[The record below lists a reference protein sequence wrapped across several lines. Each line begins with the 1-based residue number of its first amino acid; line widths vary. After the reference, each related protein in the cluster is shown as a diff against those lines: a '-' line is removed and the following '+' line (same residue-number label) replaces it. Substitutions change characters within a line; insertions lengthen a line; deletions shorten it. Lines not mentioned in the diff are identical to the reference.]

1 MLNAYIVKSR
11 TRSVYHFI
19 RFGGKMSTNAI
30 YGVVIAVLILLS
42 GFFSCT
48 ETAFSFANT
57 IRLKSLMDNGNK
69 RAKHALWVCDNFDK
83 ALTAILIG
91 NNVVNL
97 GCSSL
102 ATILCLNLFE
112 NYGAA
117 IATGGTTLLVLTF
130 GEVIPKCIGKE
141 KSDSIVL
148 YTGFLLKVMTY
159 VLTPFVYLFIGIKS
173 LVMKIGHIKKSSPS
187 VTEDELKYIIETIEE
202 EGILEEQESELVQSA
217 LEFDE
222 KTAQE
227 ILTPRVDVTVIDID
241 DSMEDIHDL
250 IIRERYSRIPVYEND
265 IDNIIGILH
274 TRDYLEKAID
284 GEADIRSLI
293 TPAHFIYKNQK
304 LSDILNDFRANKL
317 HIAIVT
323 DEYGGFLGIVTM
335 EDLLEEIVGDIWDE
349 DEDVEHTC
357 TKLGENKYLVS
368 GDMDLSELFELF
380 EMKPDDEIESN
391 SVGGFIVE
399 QFGDIPIRGQRVNY
413 HDLTFTVKRVRNRRI
428 ISALVEKKTLIK

>member
-1 MLNAYIVKSR
+1 
-11 TRSVYHFI
+11 
-19 RFGGKMSTNAI
+19 MSTNAV
-30 YGVVIAVLILLS
+30 YGVIIAVLILLS
-42 GFFSCT
+42 AFFSGV

-57 IRLKSLMDNGNK
+57 IRLKSLADNGNK
-69 RAKHALWVCDNFDK
+69 RAKNALWVCDNFDK

-102 ATILCLNLFE
+102 ATILCIDLFK

-117 IATGGTTLLVLTF
+117 IATGATTLLVLTF

-141 KSDSIVL
+141 KSDGIVL
-148 YTGFLLKVMTY
+148 HTGLLLKVLTY
-159 VLTPFVYLFIGIKS
+159 ILTPLVVLFTGLKT

-202 EGILEEQESELVQSA
+202 EGILEEQESEMVQSA

-241 DSMEDIHDL
+241 DSKEEIHDL
-250 IIRERYSRIPVYEND
+250 IIRERYSRIPVYEGD

-284 GEADIRSLI
+284 GEADIRDLLI
-293 TPAHFIYKNQK
+293 PAHFIYKNQK

-357 TKLGENKYLVS
+357 TKLGDDKYLVS

-380 EMKPDDEIESN
+380 DIKPDDDIESN

-399 QFGDIPIRGQRVNY
+399 QFGDIPIRGQHVTY
-413 HDLTFTVKRVRNRRI
+413 EGVTFTVKRVKNRRI
-428 ISALVEKKTLIK
+428 ISAVTERTAPKKEE

>member
-1 MLNAYIVKSR
+1 
-11 TRSVYHFI
+11 
-19 RFGGKMSTNAI
+19 MSTNAV
-30 YGVVIAVLILLS
+30 YGVIIAVLILLS
-42 GFFSCT
+42 SFFSGV

-57 IRLKSLMDNGNK
+57 IRLKSLADNGSK
-69 RAKHALWVCDNFDK
+69 RAKNALWVCDNFDK

-102 ATILCLNLFE
+102 ATILCLDLFK

-117 IATGGTTLLVLTF
+117 IATGATTLLVLTF

-141 KSDSIVL
+141 KSDGIVL
-148 YTGFLLKVMTY
+148 HTGLLLKVLTY
-159 VLTPFVYLFIGIKS
+159 VLTPLVVLFTGLKT
-173 LVMKIGHIKKSSPS
+173 LVMKIGHIKKDSPS

-241 DSMEDIHDL
+241 DSKEEIHDL
-250 IIRERYSRIPVYEND
+250 IIRERYSRIPVYEGD

-274 TRDYLEKAID
+274 TRDYLEKVID
-284 GEADIRSLI
+284 GEADIRDLLI
-293 TPAHFIYKNQK
+293 PAHFIYKNQK

-357 TKLGENKYLVS
+357 SKLGDDKYLVS
-368 GDMDLSELFELF
+368 GDMDLNELFELF
-380 EMKPDDEIESN
+380 RIKPNDDIESN

-399 QFGDIPIRGQRVNY
+399 QFGDIPIRGQHVTY
-413 HDLTFTVKRVRNRRI
+413 EGVTFTVKRVKNRRI
-428 ISALVEKKTLIK
+428 ISAVAEKTEPQNEE

>member
-1 MLNAYIVKSR
+1 
-11 TRSVYHFI
+11 
-19 RFGGKMSTNAI
+19 MSTNAV
-30 YGVVIAVLILLS
+30 YGIVIAALILLS
-42 GFFSCT
+42 GFFSCV

-57 IRLKSLMDNGNK
+57 IRLKSLMDNGSK
-69 RAKHALWVCDNFDK
+69 RAKNALWVCDNFDK

-141 KSDSIVL
+141 KSDGIVL
-148 YTGFLLKVMTY
+148 HTGLILKILNY
-159 VLTPFVYLFIGIKS
+159 VLTPLVLLFTGVKS
-173 LVMKIGHIKKSSPS
+173 LVMRIGHIKKSSPS
-187 VTEDELKYIIETIEE
+187 VTEDELKYIIESIEE

-241 DSMEDIHDL
+241 DSIEEIHDL

-274 TRDYLEKAID
+274 TRDYLEKVID
-284 GEADIRSLI
+284 GEADIRAMLS
-293 TPAHFIYKNQK
+293 PAHFIYKSLK

-349 DEDVEHTC
+349 DEDIEHTC
-357 TKLGENKYLVS
+357 TKMGEDKYLVS
-368 GDMDLSELFELF
+368 GDMELSELFELF
-380 EMKPDDEIESN
+380 DIRPDDDIESN

-399 QFGDIPIRGQRVNY
+399 QHGDIPIRGQRVNY
-413 HDLTFTVKRVRNRRI
+413 GDLTFTVKRVKNRRI
-428 ISALVEKKTLIK
+428 ISALAEKKSITAKE

>member
-1 MLNAYIVKSR
+1 
-11 TRSVYHFI
+11 
-19 RFGGKMSTNAI
+19 MSTNAV
-30 YGVVIAVLILLS
+30 YGVIIAVLILLS
-42 GFFSCT
+42 AFFSGV

-57 IRLKSLMDNGNK
+57 IRLKSLADNGNK
-69 RAKHALWVCDNFDK
+69 RAKNALWVCDNFDK

-102 ATILCLNLFE
+102 ATILCIDLFK

-117 IATGGTTLLVLTF
+117 IATGATTLLVLTF

-141 KSDSIVL
+141 KSDGIVL
-148 YTGFLLKVMTY
+148 HTGLLLKVLTY
-159 VLTPFVYLFIGIKS
+159 ILTPLVVLFTGLKT
-173 LVMKIGHIKKSSPS
+173 LVMKIGHIKKDSPS

-202 EGILEEQESELVQSA
+202 EGILEEQESEMVQSA

-241 DSMEDIHDL
+241 DSKEEIHDL
-250 IIRERYSRIPVYEND
+250 IIRERDSRIPVYEGD

-274 TRDYLEKAID
+274 TRDYLEKIID
-284 GEADIRSLI
+284 GEADIRDLLI
-293 TPAHFIYKNQK
+293 PAHFIYKNQK

-349 DEDVEHTC
+349 DEDVEHTY
-357 TKLGENKYLVS
+357 TKLRDGRYIVS
-368 GDMDLSELFELF
+368 GDMELDDLF
-380 EMKPDDEIESN
+380 EMLSITPDEEIESN

-399 QFGDIPIRGQRVNY
+399 QLGDIPTRGQKIRYKN
-413 HDLTFTVKRVRNRRI
+413 LRFTVKRVRNRRI
-428 ISALVEKKTLIK
+428 ISALVSVDET

>member
-1 MLNAYIVKSR
+1 MGTNG
-11 TRSVYHFI
+11 VYGI
-19 RFGGKMSTNAI
+19 
-30 YGVVIAVLILLS
+30 VIALLILLS
-42 GFFSCT
+42 GFFSCV
-48 ETAFSFANT
+48 ETAFSCANT
-57 IRLKSLMDNGNK
+57 IRLRSLADNGSK
-69 RAKHALWVCDNFDK
+69 RAINALWITDNFDK

-102 ATILCLNLFE
+102 ATILCLSIFA

-117 IATGGTTLLVLTF
+117 IATGATTLLVLTF
-130 GEVIPKCIGKE
+130 GEVIPKCIGRE
-141 KSDSIVL
+141 MSDGIVL
-148 YTGFLLKVMTY
+148 HTAFILKIFTFILY
-159 VLTPFVYLFIGIKS
+159 PLVYFFIGIKS
-173 LVMKIGHIKKSSPS
+173 LFMKIAHIKKDSPS
-187 VTEDELKYIIETIEE
+187 VTEDELKYIIESIEE

-227 ILTPRVDVTVIDID
+227 ILTPRVDVTAIDID
-241 DSMEDIHDL
+241 DSPEEIHDL
-250 IIRERYSRIPVYEND
+250 IIRERYSRIPVYEGD

-274 TRDYLEKAID
+274 TRDYLEKALV
-284 GEADIRSLI
+284 GNVDIRELI
-293 TPAHFIYKNQK
+293 TPAHFIYKSLK

-357 TKLGENKYLVS
+357 TKIGENRYLVS
-368 GDMDLSELFELF
+368 GDMELSELFEIADI
-380 EMKPDDEIESN
+380 KPDEEIESN

-399 QFGDIPIRGQRVNY
+399 QLGDIPIRGQKTAYENIT
-413 HDLTFTVKRVRNRRI
+413 LTVKRVKNRRI
-428 ISALVEKKTLIK
+428 VSASVEIKPKETD

>member
-1 MLNAYIVKSR
+1 
-11 TRSVYHFI
+11 
-19 RFGGKMSTNAI
+19 MSTNAI

-42 GFFSCT
+42 GFFSCV

-57 IRLKSLMDNGNK
+57 IRLKALTDNGVK
-69 RAKHALWVCDNFDK
+69 RAKHALWVCDNFDR

-91 NNVVNL
+91 NNIVNL

-117 IATGGTTLLVLTF
+117 IATGGTTFLVLTF

-141 KSDSIVL
+141 KSDGIVL
-148 YTGFLLKVMTY
+148 HTGLLLRSLTY
-159 VLTPFVYLFIGIKS
+159 ILTPLVYLFIGIKS
-173 LVMKIGHIKKSSPS
+173 LVMKIGHIKKNSPS

-241 DSMEDIHDL
+241 DSAEEIHDL
-250 IIRERYSRIPVYEND
+250 IIRERYSRIPVYEGE

-274 TRDYLEKAID
+274 TRDYLEKVID
-284 GEADIRSLI
+284 GEADIRSLLS
-293 TPAHFIYKNQK
+293 PAHFIYKNQK

-349 DEDVEHTC
+349 DEDVEHIC
-357 TKLGENKYLVS
+357 TKMGENKYLVS

-380 EMKPDDEIESN
+380 DMKPDDDIESN

-399 QFGDIPIRGQRVNY
+399 QIGDIPIRGTRLKY
-413 HDLTFTVKRVRNRRI
+413 EDLTFTVKRVKNRRI
-428 ISALVEKKTLIK
+428 ISALVEKKKVIE

>member
-1 MLNAYIVKSR
+1 
-11 TRSVYHFI
+11 
-19 RFGGKMSTNAI
+19 MSTNAV
-30 YGVVIAVLILLS
+30 YGVIIAVLILLS
-42 GFFSCT
+42 AFFSGV

-57 IRLKSLMDNGNK
+57 IRLKSLADNGSK
-69 RAKHALWVCDNFDK
+69 RAKNALWVCDNFDK

-102 ATILCLNLFE
+102 ATILCLDLFK

-117 IATGGTTLLVLTF
+117 IATGATTLLVLTF

-141 KSDSIVL
+141 KSDGIVL
-148 YTGFLLKVMTY
+148 HTGLLLKVLTY
-159 VLTPFVYLFIGIKS
+159 VLTPLVVLFTGLKT
-173 LVMKIGHIKKSSPS
+173 LVMKIGHIKKDSPS

-241 DSMEDIHDL
+241 DSKEEIHDL
-250 IIRERYSRIPVYEND
+250 IIRERYSRIPVYEGD
-265 IDNIIGILH
+265 IGILH
-274 TRDYLEKAID
+274 TRDYLEKVID
-284 GEADIRSLI
+284 GEADIRDLLI
-293 TPAHFIYKNQK
+293 PAHFIYKNQK
-304 LSDILNDFRANKL
+304 LSDILTDFRENKL

-357 TKLGENKYLVS
+357 SKLGDDKYLVS
-368 GDMDLSELFELF
+368 GDMDLNELFELF
-380 EMKPDDEIESN
+380 RIKPNDDIESN

-399 QFGDIPIRGQRVNY
+399 QFGDIPIRGQHVTY
-413 HDLTFTVKRVRNRRI
+413 EGVTFTVKRVKNRRI
-428 ISALVEKKTLIK
+428 ISAVAEKTEPQNEE

>member
-1 MLNAYIVKSR
+1 
-11 TRSVYHFI
+11 
-19 RFGGKMSTNAI
+19 MSTNAV
-30 YGVVIAVLILLS
+30 YGVIIAVLILLS
-42 GFFSCT
+42 AFFSGV

-57 IRLKSLMDNGNK
+57 IRLKSLADNGSK
-69 RAKHALWVCDNFDK
+69 RAKNALWVCDNFDK

-102 ATILCLNLFE
+102 ATILCLDLFK

-117 IATGGTTLLVLTF
+117 IATGATTLLVLTF

-141 KSDSIVL
+141 KSDGIVL
-148 YTGFLLKVMTY
+148 HTGLLLKVLTY
-159 VLTPFVYLFIGIKS
+159 VLTPLVVLFTGLKT
-173 LVMKIGHIKKSSPS
+173 LVMKIGHIKKDSPS

-241 DSMEDIHDL
+241 DSKEEIHDL
-250 IIRERYSRIPVYEND
+250 IIRERYSRIPVYEGD

-274 TRDYLEKAID
+274 TRDYLEKVID
-284 GEADIRSLI
+284 GEADIRDLLI
-293 TPAHFIYKNQK
+293 PAHFIYKNQK
-304 LSDILNDFRANKL
+304 LSDILTDFRENKL

-357 TKLGENKYLVS
+357 SKLGDDKYLVS
-368 GDMDLSELFELF
+368 GDMDLNELFELF
-380 EMKPDDEIESN
+380 RIKPNDDIESN

-399 QFGDIPIRGQRVNY
+399 QFGDIPIRGQHVTY
-413 HDLTFTVKRVRNRRI
+413 EGVTFTVKRVKNRRI
-428 ISALVEKKTLIK
+428 ISAVAEKTEPQNEE

>member
-1 MLNAYIVKSR
+1 
-11 TRSVYHFI
+11 
-19 RFGGKMSTNAI
+19 MSTNAI
-30 YGVVIAVLILLS
+30 YGITIALLILLS
-42 GFFSCT
+42 AFFSCV
-48 ETAFSFANT
+48 ETAFSCANT
-57 IRLKSLMDNGNK
+57 IRLKALADNGSK
-69 RAKHALWVCDNFDK
+69 RAKNALWINDNFDR

-102 ATILCLNLFE
+102 ATIMCMNIFK

-130 GEVIPKCIGKE
+130 GEVIPKCLGRE
-141 KSDSIVL
+141 MSDGIVL
-148 YTGFLLKVMTY
+148 HTAFILKVLTY
-159 VLTPFVYLFIGIKS
+159 ILTPLVYLFLGIKT
-173 LVMKIGHIKKSSPS
+173 LFMKIAHIKKESPS
-187 VTEDELKYIIETIEE
+187 VTEDELKYIIESIEE

-227 ILTPRVDVTVIDID
+227 ILTPRVDVTLIDID
-241 DSMEDIHDL
+241 DSKEEIHDL
-250 IIRERYSRIPVYEND
+250 IIRERYSRIPVYEGE

-274 TRDYLEKAID
+274 TRDYLEKVID
-284 GEADIRSLI
+284 GGADIRELI
-293 TPAHFIYKNQK
+293 TPAHFIYKNLK

-349 DEDVEHTC
+349 DEDIEHTC
-357 TKLGENKYLVS
+357 TQMGENKYLVS
-368 GDMDLSELFELF
+368 GDMDLNELFEKF
-380 EMKPDDEIESN
+380 DIKPDDDIESN

-399 QFGDIPIRGQRVNY
+399 QFGDIPIRGQKVSY
-413 HDLTFTVKRVRNRRI
+413 KGIKFTVKRVKNRRI
-428 ISALVEKKTLIK
+428 ISAMAELKEE

>member
-1 MLNAYIVKSR
+1 
-11 TRSVYHFI
+11 
-19 RFGGKMSTNAI
+19 MSTNAV
-30 YGVVIAVLILLS
+30 YGIVIAVLILLS
-42 GFFSCT
+42 GFFSCV
-48 ETAFSFANT
+48 ETAFSCANT
-57 IRLKSLMDNGNK
+57 IRLKARRDDGNR
-69 RAKHALWVCDNFDK
+69 RAKTALWVTDNFDK

-102 ATILCLNLFE
+102 ATILCLNIFE

-130 GEVIPKCIGKE
+130 GEVIPKCLGRE
-141 KSDSIVL
+141 MSDGIVL
-148 YTGFLLKVMTY
+148 HTAGILKILTY
-159 VLTPFVYLFIGIKS
+159 VLTPLVYFFTGIKS
-173 LVMKIGHIKKSSPS
+173 LFMKIANIKKNSPS

-274 TRDYLEKAID
+274 TRDYLEKVIA
-284 GEADIRSLI
+284 GEKVDLRSLI
-293 TPAHFIYKNQK
+293 TPAHFIYKNLK
-304 LSDILNDFRANKL
+304 LSDILSDFRANRL

-323 DEYGGFLGIVTM
+323 DEYGGMLGIVTM

-349 DEDVEHTC
+349 DEDIEHTC
-357 TKLGENKYLVS
+357 TKMDDDRYLVS
-368 GDMDLSELFELF
+368 GDMDLEELFELF
-380 EMKPDDEIESN
+380 DIRPDDDIESN

-399 QFGDIPIRGQRVNY
+399 QLGDIPIRGQKVVY
-413 HDLTFTVKRVRNRRI
+413 EGVTFTVKRVRNRRI
-428 ISALVEKKTLIK
+428 ISALAERKK

>member
-1 MLNAYIVKSR
+1 
-11 TRSVYHFI
+11 
-19 RFGGKMSTNAI
+19 MSTNAV
-30 YGVVIAVLILLS
+30 YGVIIAVLILLS
-42 GFFSCT
+42 GFFSCV

-57 IRLKSLMDNGNK
+57 IRLKALVDNGNRK
-69 RAKHALWVCDNFDK
+69 ARHALWVCDNFDR

-102 ATILCLNLFE
+102 ATILCLNLFA

-141 KSDSIVL
+141 KSDGIVL
-148 YTGFLLKVMTY
+148 HTGLILKGLTTILMPLVLLFTG
-159 VLTPFVYLFIGIKS
+159 LKS

-187 VTEDELKYIIETIEE
+187 VTEDELKYIIESIEE

-227 ILTPRVDVTVIDID
+227 ILTPRVDVTVIDIGD
-241 DSMEDIHDL
+241 GKEEIHDL
-250 IIRERYSRIPVYEND
+250 IIRERYSRIPVYEGD

-274 TRDYLEKAID
+274 TRDYLEKVID
-284 GEADIRSLI
+284 GDVDLRDLI

-304 LSDILNDFRANKL
+304 LSAILSDFRANRL

-349 DEDVEHTC
+349 DEDIEHTC
-357 TKLGENKYLVS
+357 TKMDDDRYLVS
-368 GDMDLSELFELF
+368 GDMDLEELFELF
-380 EMKPDDEIESN
+380 DIRPDDDIESN

-399 QFGDIPIRGQRVNY
+399 QLGDIPIRGQKVVY
-413 HDLTFTVKRVRNRRI
+413 EGVTFTVKRVRNRRI
-428 ISALVEKKTLIK
+428 ISALAERKK

>member
-1 MLNAYIVKSR
+1 
-11 TRSVYHFI
+11 
-19 RFGGKMSTNAI
+19 MSTNAV

-42 GFFSCT
+42 GFFSCV

-57 IRLKSLMDNGNK
+57 IRLKSLSDNGNK
-69 RAKHALWVCDNFDK
+69 RAKNALWVCDNFDK

-91 NNVVNL
+91 NNIVNL

-141 KSDSIVL
+141 KSDGIVL
-148 YTGFLLKVMTY
+148 HTGLILKVLTY
-159 VLTPFVYLFIGIKS
+159 ILTPFVILFTGLKS
-173 LVMKIGHIKKSSPS
+173 LVMKIGHIKKDSPS

-227 ILTPRVDVTVIDID
+227 ILTPRVDVTVIDIE
-241 DSMEDIHDL
+241 DSKEEIHDL
-250 IIRERYSRIPVYEND
+250 IIKERYSRIPVYEGD

-274 TRDYLEKAID
+274 TRDYLEKVID
-284 GEADIRSLI
+284 GDADIRSMLI
-293 TPAHFIYKNQK
+293 PAHFIYKNQK

-357 TKLGENKYLVS
+357 TKISDNNYLVS
-368 GDMDLSELFELF
+368 GDMELDELFELF
-380 EMKPDDEIESN
+380 NIKPDNEIESN

-399 QFGDIPIRGQRVNY
+399 QFGDIPIRGQKVEY
-413 HDLTFTVKRVRNRRI
+413 EGVIFTVKRVKNRRI
-428 ISALVEKKTLIK
+428 ISAVAERE

>member
-1 MLNAYIVKSR
+1 
-11 TRSVYHFI
+11 
-19 RFGGKMSTNAI
+19 MSTNAV
-30 YGVVIAVLILLS
+30 YGVIIAVLILLS
-42 GFFSCT
+42 AFFSGV

-57 IRLKSLMDNGNK
+57 IRLKSLADNGNK
-69 RAKHALWVCDNFDK
+69 RAKNALWVCDNFDK

-102 ATILCLNLFE
+102 ATILCIDLFK

-117 IATGGTTLLVLTF
+117 IATGATTLLVLTF

-141 KSDSIVL
+141 KSDGIVL
-148 YTGFLLKVMTY
+148 HTGLLLKVLTY
-159 VLTPFVYLFIGIKS
+159 ILTPLVVLFTGLKT
-173 LVMKIGHIKKSSPS
+173 LVMKIGHIKKDSPS

-241 DSMEDIHDL
+241 DSKEEIHNL
-250 IIRERYSRIPVYEND
+250 IIRERYSRIPVYEGD

-274 TRDYLEKAID
+274 TRDYLEKVID
-284 GEADIRSLI
+284 GEADIRDLLI
-293 TPAHFIYKNQK
+293 PAHFIYKNQK

-357 TKLGENKYLVS
+357 SKLGDDKYLVS

-380 EMKPDDEIESN
+380 DIKPDDDIESN

-399 QFGDIPIRGQRVNY
+399 QFGDIPIRGQHVTY
-413 HDLTFTVKRVRNRRI
+413 EGVTFTVKRVKNRRI
-428 ISALVEKKTLIK
+428 ISAVTERTAPKKEE

>member
-1 MLNAYIVKSR
+1 
-11 TRSVYHFI
+11 
-19 RFGGKMSTNAI
+19 MSTNGI
-30 YGVVIAVLILLS
+30 YGVIIAVLILLS
-42 GFFSCT
+42 AFFSCV
-48 ETAFSFANT
+48 ETAFSSANT
-57 IRLKSLMDNGNK
+57 IRLRSLSDNGNR
-69 RAKHALWVCDNFDK
+69 RAKNALWVCDNFDK

-102 ATILCLNLFE
+102 ATILCLNIFK

-117 IATGGTTLLVLTF
+117 IATGATTLLVLIF
-130 GEVIPKCIGKE
+130 GEVIPKCLGRE
-141 KSDSIVL
+141 MSDGIVL
-148 YTGFLLKVMTY
+148 HTGLILKVLTY
-159 VLTPFVYLFIGIKS
+159 VLLPLVYFFTGIKTIF
-173 LVMKIGHIKKSSPS
+173 MKIAHIKKDSPS
-187 VTEDELKYIIETIEE
+187 VTEDELKYIIESIEE

-241 DSMEDIHDL
+241 DSVEEIHDL
-250 IIRERYSRIPVYEND
+250 IIKERYSRIPVYENE

-284 GEADIRSLI
+284 GEVDIRSML
-293 TPAHFIYKNQK
+293 TPAHFIYKNLK

-323 DEYGGFLGIVTM
+323 DEYGGMLGIVTM

-357 TKLGENKYLVS
+357 TKLGEDKYLVS
-368 GDMDLSELFELF
+368 GDMELDELLELF
-380 EMKPDDEIESN
+380 EMKRDEDIESN

-399 QFGDIPIRGQRVNY
+399 QFGDIPIRGQRIRY
-413 HDLTFTVKRVRNRRI
+413 EDLIFTVKRVRNRRI
-428 ISALVEKKTLIK
+428 ISALAEKK

>member
-1 MLNAYIVKSR
+1 
-11 TRSVYHFI
+11 
-19 RFGGKMSTNAI
+19 MSTNAV
-30 YGVVIAVLILLS
+30 YGVIIAVLILLS
-42 GFFSCT
+42 AFFSGV

-57 IRLKSLMDNGNK
+57 IRLKSLADNGNK
-69 RAKHALWVCDNFDK
+69 RAKNALWVCDNFDK

-102 ATILCLNLFE
+102 ATILCIDLFK

-117 IATGGTTLLVLTF
+117 IATGATTLLVLTF

-141 KSDSIVL
+141 KSDGIVL
-148 YTGFLLKVMTY
+148 HTGLLLKVLTY
-159 VLTPFVYLFIGIKS
+159 ILTPLVVLFTGLKT
-173 LVMKIGHIKKSSPS
+173 LVMKIGHIKKDSPS
-187 VTEDELKYIIETIEE
+187 VTEGELKYIIETIEE

-241 DSMEDIHDL
+241 DSKEEIHNL
-250 IIRERYSRIPVYEND
+250 IIRERYSRIPVYEGD

-274 TRDYLEKAID
+274 TRDYLEKVID
-284 GEADIRSLI
+284 GEADIRDLLI
-293 TPAHFIYKNQK
+293 PAHFIYKNQK

-357 TKLGENKYLVS
+357 SKLGDDKYLVS

-380 EMKPDDEIESN
+380 DIKPDDDIESN

-399 QFGDIPIRGQRVNY
+399 QFGDIPIRGQHVTY
-413 HDLTFTVKRVRNRRI
+413 EGVTFTVKRVKNRRI
-428 ISALVEKKTLIK
+428 ISAVTERTAPKKEE

>member
-1 MLNAYIVKSR
+1 
-11 TRSVYHFI
+11 
-19 RFGGKMSTNAI
+19 MSTNAV
-30 YGVVIAVLILLS
+30 YGVIIAVLILLS
-42 GFFSCT
+42 AFFSGV

-57 IRLKSLMDNGNK
+57 IRLKSLADNGSK
-69 RAKHALWVCDNFDK
+69 RAKNALWVCDNFDK

-102 ATILCLNLFE
+102 ATILCLDLFK

-117 IATGGTTLLVLTF
+117 IATGATTLLVLTF

-141 KSDSIVL
+141 KSDGIVL
-148 YTGFLLKVMTY
+148 HTGLLLKVLTY
-159 VLTPFVYLFIGIKS
+159 VLTPLVVLFTGLKT

-187 VTEDELKYIIETIEE
+187 VTEDELKYIIESIEE

-227 ILTPRVDVTVIDID
+227 ILTPRVDVTAIDIS
-241 DSMEDIHDL
+241 DSKEEIHDL
-250 IIRERYSRIPVYEND
+250 IIRERYSRIPVYEDD

-284 GEADIRSLI
+284 GEPDIRAML
-293 TPAHFIYKNQK
+293 TPAHFIYKSLK

-349 DEDVEHTC
+349 DEDVERTC
-357 TKLGENKYLVS
+357 TKMGENKYLVS
-368 GDMDLSELFELF
+368 GDMELDELFELF
-380 EMKPDDEIESN
+380 DMKPDDDIESN

-399 QFGDIPIRGQRVNY
+399 QLGDIPIRGTRLSYENLV
-413 HDLTFTVKRVRNRRI
+413 FTVKRVRNRRI
-428 ISALVEKKTLIK
+428 ISALAEKKAV

>member
-1 MLNAYIVKSR
+1 
-11 TRSVYHFI
+11 
-19 RFGGKMSTNAI
+19 MSTNGI

-42 GFFSCT
+42 GFFSCV

-57 IRLKSLMDNGNK
+57 IRLKSLVDNGSK
-69 RAKHALWVCDNFDK
+69 RAKNALWVCDNFDR

-91 NNVVNL
+91 NNIVNL

-102 ATILCLNLFE
+102 ATILCLNLFK

-117 IATGGTTLLVLTF
+117 IATGGTTLLVLIF
-130 GEVIPKCIGKE
+130 GEVIPKCIGRE
-141 KSDSIVL
+141 KSDGIVL
-148 YTGFLLKVMTY
+148 HTGFILKVLTY
-159 VLTPFVYLFIGIKS
+159 VLTPFVLLFTGIKT
-173 LVMKIGHIKKSSPS
+173 LVMRIGHIKKSSPS
-187 VTEDELKYIIETIEE
+187 VTEDELKYIIESIEE

-241 DSMEDIHDL
+241 DSMEEIHDL
-250 IIRERYSRIPVYEND
+250 IIRERYSRIPVYEDD

-274 TRDYLEKAID
+274 TRDYLEKVID
-284 GEADIRSLI
+284 GEADIRDLI
-293 TPAHFIYKNQK
+293 TPAHFIYKSQK
-304 LSDILNDFRANKL
+304 LSAILSDFRANRL

-349 DEDVEHTC
+349 DEDIEHTC
-357 TKLGENKYLVS
+357 TPMGDSKYLVS

-380 EMKPDDEIESN
+380 GVRPDDDIESN

-413 HDLTFTVKRVRNRRI
+413 GDLVFTVKRVKNRRI
-428 ISALVEKKTLIK
+428 ISALAEKKEIPIKE

>member
-1 MLNAYIVKSR
+1 
-11 TRSVYHFI
+11 
-19 RFGGKMSTNAI
+19 MSTNAV
-30 YGVVIAVLILLS
+30 YGVIIAVLILLS
-42 GFFSCT
+42 AFFSGV

-57 IRLKSLMDNGNK
+57 IRLKSLADNGNK
-69 RAKHALWVCDNFDK
+69 RAKNALWVCDNFDK

-102 ATILCLNLFE
+102 ATILCIDLFK

-117 IATGGTTLLVLTF
+117 IATGATTLLVLTF

-141 KSDSIVL
+141 KSDGIVL
-148 YTGFLLKVMTY
+148 HTGLLLKVLTY
-159 VLTPFVYLFIGIKS
+159 ILTPLVVLFTGLKT
-173 LVMKIGHIKKSSPS
+173 LVMKIGHIKKDSPS

-241 DSMEDIHDL
+241 DSKEEIHDL
-250 IIRERYSRIPVYEND
+250 IIRERYSRIPVYEGD

-274 TRDYLEKAID
+274 TRDYLEKVID
-284 GEADIRSLI
+284 GEADIRDLLI
-293 TPAHFIYKNQK
+293 PAHFIYKNQK

-357 TKLGENKYLVS
+357 SKLGDDKYLVS

-380 EMKPDDEIESN
+380 DIKPDDDIESN

-399 QFGDIPIRGQRVNY
+399 QFGDIPIRGQHVTY
-413 HDLTFTVKRVRNRRI
+413 EGVTLTVKRVKNRRI
-428 ISALVEKKTLIK
+428 ISAVTERTAPKKEE

>member
-1 MLNAYIVKSR
+1 
-11 TRSVYHFI
+11 
-19 RFGGKMSTNAI
+19 MSTNAV
-30 YGVVIAVLILLS
+30 YGIVIAVLILLS
-42 GFFSCT
+42 GFFSCV

-57 IRLKSLMDNGNK
+57 IRLKSLANNGNK
-69 RAKHALWVCDNFDK
+69 RAKNALWVCDNFDK

-102 ATILCLNLFE
+102 ATILCLNLFA

-141 KSDSIVL
+141 KSDGIVL
-148 YTGFLLKVMTY
+148 FTGLILR
-159 VLTPFVYLFIGIKS
+159 VLTYILTPLVLLFTAIKT
-173 LVMKIGHIKKSSPS
+173 LVMKIGHIKKDSPS
-187 VTEDELKYIIETIEE
+187 VTEDELKYIIESIEE
-202 EGILEEQESELVQSA
+202 EGILEEQESEMVQSA

-241 DSMEDIHDL
+241 DSKEEIHDL
-250 IIRERYSRIPVYEND
+250 IIKERYSRIPVYEGG

-274 TRDYLEKAID
+274 TRDYLEKVID
-284 GEADIRSLI
+284 GETDIRAML
-293 TPAHFIYKNQK
+293 TPVHFIYKNLK

-357 TKLGENKYLVS
+357 TKIGDSKYLVS
-368 GDMDLSELFELF
+368 GDMELDELFEIF
-380 EMKPDDEIESN
+380 DIKPDDDIESN

-399 QFGDIPIRGQRVNY
+399 QHGDIPIRGQRISYGNII
-413 HDLTFTVKRVRNRRI
+413 FTVKRVKNRRI
-428 ISALVEKKTLIK
+428 ISALAEKKA